1 MVDICRARG
10 QLRTSLFL
18 EAAQLLSADA
28 GDVSRINKWFTLRVR
43 SRDLISSTTAASLLN
58 VLPQLTLPK

>member
-1 MVDICRARG
+1 MVHIGRARG

-28 GDVSRINKWFTLRVR
+28 CDVSRVNKWFTLRVC
-43 SRDLISSTTAASLLN
+43 SRDLVSSTSAASLLN
-58 VLPQLTLPK
+58 VLPQLSLLT

>member
-28 GDVSRINKWFTLRVR
+28 CDVSRINKCFTLKVR
-43 SRDLISSTTAASLLN
+43 SRDLISSTSAASLLD
-58 VLPQLTLPK
+58 VLPQLTFLK